1 MGYVVALDIGTT
13 STRAIAFD
21 HGQRIAGVRQQEVS
35 QYYPEPGW
43 VEEDA
48 MELWA
53 SSFGVLQELLALKG
67 IHPDDVKVE
76 AIDRA
81 PKMDAGGSV
90 QTPKTFDIHLS
101 NKVGEIVGYHVLIF
115 NVLSE
120 KTA

>member
-21 HGQRIAGVRQQEVS
+21 HGQSIAGVRQQEVS

-67 IHPDDVKVE
+67 IHPDDVK
-76 AIDRA
+76 AIGITNQRE
-81 PKMDAGGSV
+81 
-90 QTPKTFDIHLS
+90 TT
-101 NKVGEIVGYHVLIF
+101 IVW
-115 NVLSE
+115 E
-120 KTA
+120 KETGLGARDGASGV